1 MSPFTAIAILQFFP
15 KCATV
20 SPGLVILPLLAVLAI
35 TALKDGYEDIK
46 RHQADRKVNHTIVQS
61 LKGGEGHEGGPLS
74 LHSNS
79 TLTEPK
85 PGYHNYNAMAKK
97 DKTFVPAI
105 PLPKGKK
112 RKGHKG
118 EEALATTNALSEGQ
132 VASPDQDWQTAKP
145 NGLDLGSGPFSDSLG
160 ENSVKVVNSPASDPD
175 CFDDLKTLGW
185 QQTIWEDVRVGDYV
199 KIYDNE
205 PSPAGERC
213 RKLVSV
219 CYCRL
224 RLSLFHILV

>member
-1 MSPFTAIAILQFFP
+1 M
-15 KCATV
+15 
-20 SPGLVILPLLAVLAI
+20 AVLAI

-46 RHQADRKVNHTIVQS
+46 RHQADHKVNHTIVHA
-61 LKGGEGHEGGPLS
+61 LKGGEGHEGGHLM
-74 LHSNS
+74 LHANS

-112 RKGHKG
+112 RKAK
-118 EEALATTNALSEGQ
+118 EEELATTDALSNGL
-132 VASPDQDWQTAKP
+132 VANPDKDFQTARP
-145 NGLDLGSGPFSDSLG
+145 SGLGYESGPFSDSHG
-160 ENSVKVVNSPASDPD
+160 ESPKEVVNSPFSDPD
-175 CFDDLKTLGW
+175 CFEDIKTLGW

-205 PSPAGERC
+205 PIPAG
-213 RKLVSV
+213 K
-219 CYCRL
+219 
-224 RLSLFHILV
+224 